1 MKITISE
8 VKKWLDSL
16 NSTLETGEE
25 RASEFIDKSLESIQK
40 KKKEENVFVRELE
53 PQWPVKQYQEV

>member
-1 MKITISE
+1 M
-8 VKKWLDSL
+8 KKWLDSL